1 MSEMSTKYEVA
12 QSTRIDVKHEVAQ
25 RLIEAMEQGNTPWQK
40 PWGATA
46 MRPTNPTTNNVY
58 KGINRILLSMSG
70 YSSNLFL
77 TYQQAAEKG
86 WQVKK
91 GEKGTMIVKVVEWSR
106 DGSGKGGS
114 GQDTGSAS
122 PGGDAGA
129 GQRSADR
136 DQNKSFALKRYF
148 VFNAEQ
154 IEGFPMPESQPD
166 KAFETVEKAEGVVE
180 ALKEKTGLMVIHGGD
195 KAVYVPSLHEIRLP
209 PRKSFLT
216 EYDYFSTNLHECCH
230 ATLHEKCLNRSDA
243 IGKRWG
249 DAAYALEELRA
260 EIGSAILCAETGVSA
275 RVSPEHVARHTEHH
289 AAYLRSWIKAI
300 QNDPMAIFSA
310 AKDADR
316 IAEYLLGLERERSA
330 MAPHREWVEDYQRGD
345 TVQGKESLR

>member
-1 MSEMSTKYEVA
+1 MKSIKERETQAAEA
-12 QSTRIDVKHEVAQ
+12 RIDVKHQVAQ
-25 RLIEAMEQGNTPWQK
+25 KLIEAMEQGNTPWQK
-40 PWGATA
+40 PWRATS
-46 MRPTNPTTNNVY
+46 MRPTNPTTNNAY
-58 KGINRILLSMSG
+58 KGINRILLSLSG

-77 TYQQAAEKG
+77 TYQQAAERG

-106 DGSGKGGS
+106 DAGSKGGGGQGSGS
-114 GQDTGSAS
+114 QS
-122 PGGDAGA
+122 PSGDAGT
-129 GQRSADR
+129 GPGSADR

-154 IEGFPMPESQPD
+154 LDGFAMPESQPD
-166 KAFETVEKAEGVVE
+166 KPFETVAKAEGVVE

-249 DAAYALEELRA
+249 DSAYALEELRA

-275 RVSPEHVARHTEHH
+275 KVSPEHAARHTEQH
-289 AAYLRSWIKAI
+289 AAYLRSWVKAI
-300 QNDPMAIFSA
+300 QKDPMAIFSA

-316 IAEYLLGLERERSA
+316 IAEYLLGLERERSS
-330 MAPHREWVEDYQRGD
+330 MATHKEWVEEYDRAEAAQLARR
-345 TVQGKESLR
+345 V